1 MKQPTILIISDAA
14 EFSRTVTG
22 RWQSERT
29 VPAFTLMGGDLCR
42 ELDPATF
49 DLAIVGSVRGDV
61 LPRVF
66 KSLEA
71 AGRPVVYVCPT
82 EQSAQ
87 AVCDEQPRVMVLR
100 QYEGWLDALVLL
112 SQEALRH
119 CDARERAERAQ
130 EASSQLQRQATLGR
144 YMLEMRHTLNNT
156 LTSVLGNSE
165 LLLLEPGTLS
175 AGARSQIETVRN
187 MALRMHEIMQ
197 RFSSLEKE
205 LSVVEKQVEKENRA
219 QAAGA
224 IA

>member
-14 EFSRTVTG
+14 EFSRAVTG
-22 RWQSERT
+22 RWQMERT
-29 VPAFTLMGGDLCR
+29 VPAFTLMGGDLCQ

-61 LPRVF
+61 LAKVF
-66 KSLEA
+66 KALESA
-71 AGRPVVYVCPT
+71 NRPVVCVCSV
-82 EQSAQ
+82 EQSEPAGRD
-87 AVCDEQPRVMVLR
+87 AQPRVMVLR
-100 QYEGWLDALVLL
+100 QYEGWLEALVLL
-112 SQEALRH
+112 SQESLRH
-119 CDARERAERAQ
+119 CEALERAERAQ
-130 EASSQLQRQATLGR
+130 EATTVLQRQATLGR
-144 YMLEMRHTLNNT
+144 YMLEMRHTVNNT

-165 LLLLEPGTLS
+165 LLLLEPGALS

-224 IA
+224 SA

>member
-29 VPAFTLMGGDLCR
+29 VPAFTLMGGDLCP

-61 LPRVF
+61 LPKVF
-66 KSLEA
+66 KSLEPA
-71 AGRPVVYVCPT
+71 ERPVVHVCPM
-82 EQSAQ
+82 EQSSQ
-87 AVCDEQPRVMVLR
+87 AAREPQPRVMVLR

-119 CDARERAERAQ
+119 CEALERADRAQ
-130 EASSQLQRQATLGR
+130 HATVQLQRQATLGR

-165 LLLLEPGTLS
+165 LLLLEPGSLS
-175 AGARSQIETVRN
+175 AGARSQVETVRN

-224 IA
+224 SA

>member
-1 MKQPTILIISDAA
+1 VKQPTILIISDTA
-14 EFSRTVTG
+14 EFSRAVTG

-29 VPAFTLMGGDLCR
+29 VPAFTLMGGDLCQ

-49 DLAIVGSVRGDV
+49 DLAIVGPVGRDV

-66 KSLEA
+66 KTLEPA
-71 AGRPVVYVCPT
+71 SRPVVHVCPMDR
-82 EQSAQ
+82 SAQ
-87 AVCDEQPRVMVLR
+87 AGRDAQPRVMALR

-119 CDARERAERAQ
+119 CEAQERAERAQ
-130 EASSQLQRQATLGR
+130 EATAQLQRQATLGR

-165 LLLLEPGTLS
+165 LLLLEPGSLS

-205 LSVVEKQVEKENRA
+205 LTVVEKQVEKENRV

-224 IA
+224 SA